1 MKATLLA
8 IATQRSAL
16 IERMQNVASTRP
28 AALKP
33 IPSMTARWLMQIFL
47 LVGHVAIP

>member
-28 AALKP
+28 AAAKP
-33 IPSMTARWLMQIFL
+33 TPSVTDRSLIGSSFL
-47 LVGHVAIP
+47 LR